1 MIGLTLSKLAKLAHV
16 SVSTV
21 SKAFSMSNEIH
32 PETREM
38 IFAVAKEHGCFK
50 KYYKAKYPKPVIA
63 ILCPEFKYA
72 EAVSAAQQRLAE
84 LGCEISVASTDFSP
98 KTEMELLQYYD
109 RYTEVDGVIII
120 DGTADSYDSYD
131 LPIVVVSRNPKAKL
145 RVDVSCEAGMREA
158 IEYFENKQ
166 ATPIAFVGE
175 PLAPRTKRNFEKL
188 CPQGIVEIAK
198 GRFEKGGYQA
208 MENLLKLEERPRALI
223 CAYDY
228 MAMGA
233 IRCIQDHG
241 LSVPEDIAVMGINNT
256 HSCPFIEPPLSS
268 IDAHVND
275 GCRIAA
281 DVLLAY
287 LMGEPYEEE
296 TVMPTKVC
304 YRRST
309 EI

>member
-1 MIGLTLSKLAKLAHV
+1 MTLSKLAKLAHV

-50 KYYKAKYPKPVIA
+50 KYYKAKYPKPVVA

-98 KTEMELLQYYD
+98 KAEMELLQYYD

-120 DGTADSYDSYD
+120 DGRSETYENYD
-131 LPIVVVSRNPKAKL
+131 LPIVVVARNPKAKL
-145 RVDVSCEAGMREA
+145 RVEIQSEEGMRQA
-158 IEYFENKQ
+158 IEYFKSKQ
-166 ATPIAFVGE
+166 ATPIAYIGE
-175 PLAPRTKRNFEKL
+175 PLTPDSKSYFEKC
-188 CPQGIVEIAK
+188 CPDGIIHIATE
-198 GRFEKGGYQA
+198 RFEKGGYEA
-208 MENLLKLEERPRALI
+208 MKKLLEPDDRPRAVI

-241 LSVPEDIAVMGINNT
+241 LSIPKDIAVMGINNT
-256 HSCPFIEPPLSS
+256 HSCPFIEPTLSS
-268 IDAHVND
+268 IDPHIND

-281 DVLLAY
+281 DMLLAC
-287 LMGEPYEEE
+287 LMGEPYEE
-296 TVMPTKVC
+296 TAIMPTKIC
-304 YRRST
+304 YRQST
-309 EI
+309 EL

>member
-1 MIGLTLSKLAKLAHV
+1 MTLSKLAKLAHV

-120 DGTADSYDSYD
+120 DGRVDSYDSYD
-131 LPIVVVSRNPKAKL
+131 LPIVEVSGHAEAKL
-145 RVDVSCEAGMREA
+145 RVNVSCEAGMREA
-158 IEYFENKQ
+158 IEYFESKQ
-166 ATPIAFVGE
+166 ATPIAYIGE
-175 PLAPRTKRNFEKL
+175 LLTGESKRYFEAF
-188 CPQGIVEIAK
+188 CPQGIVELAK
-198 GRFEKGGYQA
+198 DRFEKGGYQA
-208 MENLLKLEERPRALI
+208 MENLLKLKERPRAVI

-228 MAMGA
+228 LAIGAM
-233 IRCIQDHG
+233 RCIQDHG
-241 LSVPEDIAVMGINNT
+241 LSVPEDVAVMGINNT
-256 HSCPFIEPPLSS
+256 HSCPYIEPPLSS
-268 IDAHVND
+268 IDTHIND

-281 DVLLAY
+281 DILLAC

-304 YRRST
+304 YRHST
-309 EI
+309 EL